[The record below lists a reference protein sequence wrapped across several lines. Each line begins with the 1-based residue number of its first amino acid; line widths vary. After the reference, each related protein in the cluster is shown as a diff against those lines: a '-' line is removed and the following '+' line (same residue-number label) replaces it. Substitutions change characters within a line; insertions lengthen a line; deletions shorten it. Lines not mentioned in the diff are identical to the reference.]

1 MAFSAADDRKI
12 QKRCMSSHDSPSL
25 GLHPHCTE
33 GSWYKR
39 LVNVFEEKNRGKR
52 KKKRRR
58 KRERRKKNGKQ
69 KKY

>member
-1 MAFSAADDRKI
+1 MAFSAAEDRKL

-39 LVNVFEEKNRGKR
+39 LVSVFEEKNGGKR
-52 KKKRRR
+52 KKRRR

-69 KKY
+69 KKH